1 MATANEFIARI
12 SAIEG
17 VEGCLLVRDDGQL
30 LAQSIEDAETY
41 SSLLVI
47 SGGYAREIMLKAGF
61 SYCRFL
67 SFRCEGNQNFH
78 VFPIDRYFLGVVQ
91 SPDCRLS
98 EMIDNVTQLVSRVI
112 KGRVESQESPKEA
125 GGGHAPES

>member
-1 MATANEFIARI
+1 MATASEFIARV

-17 VEGCLLVRDDGQL
+17 VDGCLLVRDDGHL

-47 SGGYAREIMLKAGF
+47 SGGYARDVMLNAGF
-61 SYCRFL
+61 SYCRFV
-67 SFRCEGNQNFH
+67 SFHRGGNRNFH
-78 VFPIDRYFLGVVQ
+78 VFPIDRYLLGVVQ
-91 SPDCRLS
+91 SPNCRLS
-98 EMIDNVTQLVSRVI
+98 EMMDSITLLVSRVI
-112 KGRVESQESPKEA
+112 KGRVEQQENPKET

>member
-1 MATANEFIARI
+1 MATASEFISQIA
-12 SAIEG
+12 AIKG
-17 VEGCLLVRDDGQL
+17 VDGCLLVRDDGHL

-47 SGGYAREIMLKAGF
+47 SGGYARDVMARAGF

-67 SFRCEGNQNFH
+67 SFNRGGNRNFH

-91 SPDCRLS
+91 TPNCQLPQ
-98 EMIDNVTQLVSRVI
+98 MIDSVTELVGRVI
-112 KGRVESQESPKEA
+112 RGRVEPKENPKVA
-125 GGGHAPES
+125 GEGHAPKS